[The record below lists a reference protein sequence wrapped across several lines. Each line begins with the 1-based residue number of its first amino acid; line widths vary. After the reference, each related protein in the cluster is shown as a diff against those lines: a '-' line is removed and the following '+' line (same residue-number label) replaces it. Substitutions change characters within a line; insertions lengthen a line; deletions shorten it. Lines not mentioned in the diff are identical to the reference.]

1 MHDAPHVILGCQP
14 FGLLIQPEAFEG
26 QTAQFGGDQFRQLE
40 GNRRI
45 LSAAHRDDYVVTF
58 PVYPADPVKRGLED
72 VPGSVIS
79 CSWDFEDFARVG
91 VLDLGSWGH
100 AFHVYLARVRRIRAR
115 HAAGFAGYLG
125 GRGIIL
131 NWRGRRCR
139 RLSGRGRRFRG
150 GGLLLRR
157 RRRGAAFWLGLRG
170 RALDRAR
177 AGLGRGC
184 RAGIFRGRRLTGDKR
199 GKCQESDYSHVS
211 TSIKGLPCTLHR
223 LMILLYFR
231 SLDPPIFPAVAPI
244 PVDLG

>member
-1 MHDAPHVILGCQP
+1 MG
-14 FGLLIQPEAFEG
+14 
-26 QTAQFGGDQFRQLE
+26 GGDSSKITAESFPPLIE
-40 GNRRI
+40 TIRRHI
-45 LSAAHRDDYVVTF
+45 
-58 PVYPADPVKRGLED
+58 
-72 VPGSVIS
+72 PGIPSGSGQARPRRRSGQCNS
-79 CSWDFEDFARVG
+79 CSWDLEDFARVG
-91 VLDLGSWGH
+91 VLDLGSRGH

-131 NWRGRRCR
+131 NWWGRRCR

-157 RRRGAAFWLGLRG
+157 TRPGGAFWLGLWG

-177 AGLGRGC
+177 AGPGRGC
-184 RAGIFRGRRLTGDKR
+184 GAGIFRGRRLTGDKR

-223 LMILLYFR
+223 LSTLIIRSYTSAMPPLLYII
-231 SLDPPIFPAVAPI
+231 STMLVM
-244 PVDLG
+244 